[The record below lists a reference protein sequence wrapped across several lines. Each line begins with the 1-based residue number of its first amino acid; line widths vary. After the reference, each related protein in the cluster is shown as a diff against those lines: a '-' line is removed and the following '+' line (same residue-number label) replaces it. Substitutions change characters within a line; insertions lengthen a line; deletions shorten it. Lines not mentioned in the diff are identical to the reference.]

1 MAVFSKLDWGTM
13 DYYQTVIEILDQLS
27 AESDTAVGKIKKLP
41 NGEIR
46 KYQNGNYNKYFLK
59 LPGKSLSYL
68 STSQVKLIEQLAR
81 KTYLQRYLEFHE
93 IGQKELQKF
102 LITHQDWLNVRAQ
115 LLEDFPFLSDNLA
128 YTDLERE
135 LKIWE
140 DAPYKQCPYHPEN
153 KKVEGAK
160 GIMMRS
166 KGEGDISYDLLNDRE
181 PFHYEQ
187 LWNFP
192 EGNFYPDFTIRHP
205 KTGEFIL
212 WEHFGMMDKPEY
224 VAEVARK
231 LQIYEANGFCP
242 ENNLIVTYED
252 KEHPLSHRRILNE
265 IDYFFH

>member
-1 MAVFSKLDWGTM
+1 M
-13 DYYQTVIEILDQLS
+13 DYYH
-27 AESDTAVGKIKKLP
+27 TAVEIMAQLAEEADIAADKIKKLP
-41 NGEIR
+41 EGELKR
-46 KYQNGNYNKYFLK
+46 YQNGKYNKYYLR
-59 LPGKSLSYL
+59 LPGKRQLYL
-68 STSQVKLIEQLAR
+68 PTSKADQIQKCGER
-81 KTYLQRYLEFHE
+81 TYLQRYLEYHA
-93 IGQKELQKF
+93 IGQAELQKF
-102 LITHQDWLNVRAQ
+102 LETHQEWLDERSH
-115 LLEDFPFLSDNLA
+115 LLQDFPFLSEKLA

-135 LKIWE
+135 LRIWE
-140 DAPYKQCPYHPEN
+140 DAPYEQCPYHPEN

-187 LWNFP
+187 LWSFP
-192 EGNFYPDFTIRHP
+192 EGKFYPDFTIRHP

-224 VAEVARK
+224 VQRTVRK
-231 LQIYEANGFCP
+231 LQVYEANGFCP
-242 ENNLIVTYED
+242 GNNLIVTYED

>member
-1 MAVFSKLDWGTM
+1 M
-13 DYYQTVIEILDQLS
+13 DYYHTAIEILAQLADEAAA
-27 AESDTAVGKIKKLP
+27 AETKIKKLP
-41 NGEIR
+41 EGELRNYPNG
-46 KYQNGNYNKYFLK
+46 KYSRYYCKKVGKKK
-59 LPGKSLSYL
+59 LYL
-68 STSQVKLIEQLAR
+68 PASQKELIEELGR
-81 KTYLQRYLEFHE
+81 KTYLKRYLEFHE
-93 IGQKELQKF
+93 NGQLELQNF
-102 LITHQDWLNVRAQ
+102 LETQQEWLNIRAQ

-128 YTDLERE
+128 YTELERE
-135 LKIWE
+135 LKVWE
-140 DAPYKQCPYHPEN
+140 DAPYEQCPYYPEN

-187 LWNFP
+187 LWRFP
-192 EGNFYPDFTIRHP
+192 ECDIYPDFTIRHP
-205 KTGEFIL
+205 KTGDFIL

-224 VAEVARK
+224 AAEVARK